1 MAAAPASDE
10 VPFLLGTAEARAQ
23 AIRTRRLEIAS
34 TLAEWKRAFIV
45 DGVSRP
51 LADRVTLEAED
62 AALALEAQHLK
73 QATVRAQAER
83 RRLLNASLL
92 AQLRAVLE
100 ERGLVDLIDE
110 AARRSECLLNA
121 EQHSAGAIA

>member
-1 MAAAPASDE
+1 MNAE

-23 AIRTRRLEIAS
+23 AIRMRRLEIAS
-34 TLAEWKRAFIV
+34 ILAEWKRAYVV

-62 AALALEAQHLK
+62 AALALEAQQLK

-83 RRLLNASLL
+83 RRLLNASVLSQLRIVLQESGLDRLVEEAERRAEALL
-92 AQLRAVLE
+92 A
-100 ERGLVDLIDE
+100 E
-110 AARRSECLLNA
+110 AEGQAA
-121 EQHSAGAIA
+121 